1 MLSRQPRLPALLL
14 LLVPACAADPGDA
27 LKTTGDAGATQ
38 VGSEGPLAV
47 ADSGGVVENSF
58 DGAATAP
65 PTPEATISD
74 DAGPMTDAT
83 AEATADGGVDDAM
96 LAPEIVTCPTC
107 ALELQYEVG
116 SAASSSQQMQFN
128 FKVINH
134 GSADQPLSS
143 LKVRYYYTNDG
154 TSAPA
159 YDCDNAATNTANDQN
174 YHAVDRTGSVH
185 GAFAPVSMPTA
196 TADTYLEVSFTGA
209 DTIPASGG
217 YAIIQNRVHDGTYA
231 MYNQSND
238 YSFAAADSAFTD
250 SMTLVVLRDGAAM
263 PVWGMEP

>member
-1 MLSRQPRLPALLL
+1 MLARQPRLLALLL
-14 LLVPACAADPGDA
+14 LLAPACAADPGDA
-27 LKTTGDAGATQ
+27 LKTAGDGGAMV
-38 VGSEGPLAV
+38 VGSEGPLPV
-47 ADSGGVVENSF
+47 IDSGGAVQDSI
-58 DGAATAP
+58 DSGATPP
-65 PTPEATISD
+65 PTPEAAASD
-74 DAGPMTDAT
+74 DAAPMTDAT
-83 AEATADGGVDDAM
+83 SDVAPDVGLDDAM
-96 LAPEIVTCPTC
+96 VAPEVVTCPTC
-107 ALELQYEVG
+107 PLELQYEVG
-116 SAASSSQQMQFN
+116 SATASSQQIQFN
-128 FKVINH
+128 FKIINH

-185 GAFAPVSMPTA
+185 GAFAPVATPST
-196 TADTYLEVSFTGA
+196 TADTYLEVSFTGT

-217 YAIIQNRVHDGTYA
+217 YAIVQNRVHDGTYA

-250 SMTLVVLRDGAAM
+250 SMTLVVFRDGAAM